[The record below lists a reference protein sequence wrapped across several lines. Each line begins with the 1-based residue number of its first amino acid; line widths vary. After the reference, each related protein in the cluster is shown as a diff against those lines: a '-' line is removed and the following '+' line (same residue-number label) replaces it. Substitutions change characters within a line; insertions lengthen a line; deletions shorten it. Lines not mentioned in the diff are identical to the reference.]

1 MKSDGEAVREL
12 LLPVPSSHSITV
24 QGLSLHYLDWGSPT
38 NLPLLL
44 LHGGSAHAH
53 WWDHIA
59 SELAHDY
66 RVIALDFR
74 GHGDSGW
81 ATPPAYAIEDY
92 VADVAAVVEQLN
104 LIPFVLIG
112 HSLGGLIALTY
123 AALHATTLRALV
135 VVDMGPRLQ
144 QTRRMQL
151 LSRVPTPVYR
161 DEEDLFH
168 RFRLLPEETWAAPS
182 LLQHIARH
190 SVRALEAGRLIL
202 KTDRATFSR
211 SSHDISARLPDITC
225 PTLLIRGMESRAL
238 SPETTREMKTRC
250 PRLQQVEVPGAG
262 HHVFLDNPAAF
273 VDTVSRFLRQELE
286 HSLCKT

>member
-1 MKSDGEAVREL
+1 M
-12 LLPVPSSHSITV
+12 V
-24 QGLSLHYLDWGSPT
+24 QSLSLHYLEWGSAINP
-38 NLPLLL
+38 PLLL

-59 SELAHDY
+59 GELAHEY

-81 ATPPAYAIEDY
+81 ATPPAYEIEDY
-92 VADVAAVVEQLN
+92 VADVASVVEQLH
-104 LIPFVLIG
+104 LTPFVLVG

-123 AALHATTLRALV
+123 ATLHAATLRALV
-135 VVDMGPRLQ
+135 IVDMGPRLQ

-151 LSRVPTPVYR
+151 LSRVPTPIYR
-161 DEEDLFH
+161 DEDELFH
-168 RFRLLPEETWAAPS
+168 RFRLLPEETWVAPS

-190 SVRALEAGRLIL
+190 SVRKLADGRLVL

-211 SSHDISARLPDITC
+211 NSCDISARLPNITC
-225 PTLLIRGMESRAL
+225 PTLLIRGAESRTL
-238 SPETTREMKTRC
+238 SQETVREMKTQC
-250 PRLQQVEVPGAG
+250 PRLQDVEVPGAG
-262 HHVFLDNPAAF
+262 HHVFLDNPSAF
-273 VDTVSRFLRQELE
+273 RDTVSRFLRQELE